1 MVFVLLNSIFILL
14 KYKDF
19 SANIVKNNLLKKIP
33 LKLLLLQR
41 NEVKMI
47 SNSILIVKVLII
59 SKVLLKILGSF
70 ILFNLDDILSDK
82 PMAIFRRLL

>member
-19 SANIVKNNLLKKIP
+19 SANIVKNNFLKKIP

-41 NEVKMI
+41 NEVK
-47 SNSILIVKVLII
+47 NDKQ
-59 SKVLLKILGSF
+59 
-70 ILFNLDDILSDK
+70 FNTNHTN
-82 PMAIFRRLL
+82 PYNQ